1 VILVCLLVLAGCSG
15 FADGGSDAGTG
26 RGASEPGASV
36 TPAPVPTTE
45 PTATPGPPV
54 APGLAR
60 TGVWNASALAA
71 AHESVLRN
79 ASMTVRRTTTY
90 RYGSGEIARQVVAT
104 TRIGSEGRRLRVVER
119 RSPPTDGEDRG
130 ETTARSGTGAGD
142 EAATGGHA
150 VVREAYWFGPNRS
163 TVARTYANGTTTYR
177 ARAPSDLTRD
187 RRSIVTSE
195 ARRIG
200 ALAGGFETRVRAVGS
215 GERPRYR
222 VRSAEKASGSDRTV
236 PIGFTSVSSFRMTID
251 SRGLVGK
258 YRFLRRL
265 NVQRRGK
272 PTEILTRVHYIDVGT
287 TTVTRPP
294 WYDAVMST
302 TSATNRTE

>member
-1 VILVCLLVLAGCSG
+1 
-15 FADGGSDAGTG
+15 
-26 RGASEPGASV
+26 
-36 TPAPVPTTE
+36 
-45 PTATPGPPV
+45 
-54 APGLAR
+54 
-60 TGVWNASALAA
+60 
-71 AHESVLRN
+71 
-79 ASMTVRRTTTY
+79 
-90 RYGSGEIARQVVAT
+90 VVT

-119 RSPPTDGEDRG
+119 RGPPTTEEGQTG
-130 ETTARSGTGAGD
+130 TTQPGTEAGD
-142 EAATGGHA
+142 EAMAGGRA

-163 TVARTYANGTTTYR
+163 TAARTYANGTTTYR
-177 ARAPSDLTRD
+177 ARTPSNLTRG
-187 RRSIVTSE
+187 RQSIATTE

-200 ALAGGFETRVRAVGS
+200 ALAGGFETRVQAVGS